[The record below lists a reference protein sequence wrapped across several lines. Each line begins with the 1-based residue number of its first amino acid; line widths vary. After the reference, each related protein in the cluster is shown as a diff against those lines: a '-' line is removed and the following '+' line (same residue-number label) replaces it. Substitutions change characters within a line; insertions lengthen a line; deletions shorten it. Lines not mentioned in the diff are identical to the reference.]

1 METLLDHLGDD
12 WSVLSTDIQVKAIGN
27 HFAGAISS
35 GTGFMVTCFH
45 VLPGALYFM
54 TENTGEYL

>member
-27 HFAGAISS
+27 HFAGATSS
-35 GTGFMVTCFH
+35 GTGCYGYMFSR
-45 VLPGALYFM
+45 LPGALYFM